1 MYIQKRRIFAVKK
14 FLLATSLSMISVI
27 SAFAHPDVR
36 ALDSSYSWKK
46 VDEEWTVVDKHGTS
60 ISGWVSY
67 DNDTYYLDKNGV
79 MKTGWL
85 KAGGS
90 WYYFDDDGK
99 LATDKWVDNYYVNS
113 NGEKTKTR

>member
-1 MYIQKRRIFAVKK
+1 M
-14 FLLATSLSMISVI
+14 
-27 SAFAHPDVR
+27 
-36 ALDSSYSWKK
+36 
-46 VDEEWTVVDKHGTS
+46 HGTS
-60 ISGWVSY
+60 ISGCVSY
-67 DNDTYYLDKNGV
+67 DNDTYYLDNNGV
-79 MKTGWL
+79 LKTGWL